1 MSDGIYIT
9 QIKNLMKTVTIIG
22 GMTGIILAVLAYFAE
37 IQNWIGIE
45 TVLTV
50 GFIGYVL
57 IITAVAY
64 FLLSW
69 MYKGSKKLEML

>member
-1 MSDGIYIT
+1 
-9 QIKNLMKTVTIIG
+9 MKTITIIG
-22 GMTGIILAVLAYFAE
+22 GMTGILLAVLAYFAE
-37 IQNWIGIE
+37 IQNWIGMEAI
-45 TVLTV
+45 LTV

-57 IITAVAY
+57 IITAIAY

>member
-1 MSDGIYIT
+1 MSDWSYLT

-22 GMTGIILAVLAYFAE
+22 GLTGVLLAVLAYFAE
-37 IQNWIGIE
+37 LQNWIRIE

-50 GFIGYVL
+50 CFIVYVL
-57 IITAVAY
+57 IITAIAY

-69 MYKGSKKLEML
+69 LYKGSKKLELL

>member
-1 MSDGIYIT
+1 
-9 QIKNLMKTVTIIG
+9 MKTVTIIG
-22 GMTGIILAVLAYFAE
+22 GLTGVLLAVLAYFAE
-37 IQNWIGIE
+37 LQNWVRIE

-57 IITAVAY
+57 IITAIAY

-69 MYKGSKKLEML
+69 LYRGSKKLDLL

>member
-1 MSDGIYIT
+1 MNDRNYLT
-9 QIKNLMKTVTIIG
+9 QIKHLMKTVTIIG
-22 GMTGIILAVLAYFAE
+22 GLTGVLLAVLAYFAE
-37 IQNWIGIE
+37 LQNWVRIE

-69 MYKGSKKLEML
+69 LYKGTKKLEML

>member
-1 MSDGIYIT
+1 
-9 QIKNLMKTVTIIG
+9 MKSITIIG
-22 GMTGIILAVLAYFAE
+22 GITGIILAVAAYFAE
-37 IQNWIGIE
+37 LYSWMSIE
-45 TVLTV
+45 TAMTV

-69 MYKGSKKLEML
+69 LYKGDKKFEAL

>member
-1 MSDGIYIT
+1 
-9 QIKNLMKTVTIIG
+9 MKTVTIIG
-22 GMTGIILAVLAYFAE
+22 GLTGVLLAVLAYFAE
-37 IQNWIGIE
+37 LQNWVRIE

-69 MYKGSKKLEML
+69 LYKGTKKLEML

>member
-1 MSDGIYIT
+1 
-9 QIKNLMKTVTIIG
+9 MKTVTIFG
-22 GMTGIILAVLAYFAE
+22 GITGVLLAVLAYFAE

-69 MYKGSKKLEML
+69 LYKGSKKLEML

>member
-1 MSDGIYIT
+1 
-9 QIKNLMKTVTIIG
+9 MKTVTIIG
-22 GMTGIILAVLAYFAE
+22 GLTGVLLAVLAYFAE
-37 IQNWIGIE
+37 LQNWVRIE

-57 IITAVAY
+57 IITAIAY

-69 MYKGSKKLEML
+69 LYKGSKKLELL

>member
-1 MSDGIYIT
+1 
-9 QIKNLMKTVTIIG
+9 MKSITIIG
-22 GMTGIILAVLAYFAE
+22 GIAGIMLAVTAYFAE
-37 IQNWIGIE
+37 LYNWTGIE
-45 TVLTV
+45 TAMTI

-69 MYKGSKKLEML
+69 LYKGDKKFETL

>member
-1 MSDGIYIT
+1 
-9 QIKNLMKTVTIIG
+9 MKTVTIIG
-22 GMTGIILAVLAYFAE
+22 GLTGVLLAVLAYFAE
-37 IQNWIGIE
+37 LQNWIRIE

-57 IITAVAY
+57 IITAIAY

-69 MYKGSKKLEML
+69 LYKGSKKLELL

>member
-1 MSDGIYIT
+1 
-9 QIKNLMKTVTIIG
+9 MKSITIIG
-22 GMTGIILAVLAYFAE
+22 GITGIMLAVAAYFAE
-37 IQNWIGIE
+37 LYSWMSIE
-45 TVLTV
+45 TAMTV

-69 MYKGSKKLEML
+69 LYKGDKKFEAL